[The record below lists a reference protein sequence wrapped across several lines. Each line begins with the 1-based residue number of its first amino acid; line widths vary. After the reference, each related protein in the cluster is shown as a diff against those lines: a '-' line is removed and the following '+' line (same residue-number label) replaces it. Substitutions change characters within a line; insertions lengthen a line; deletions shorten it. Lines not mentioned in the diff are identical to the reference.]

1 MAAERRRPMTK
12 QEYRQM
18 KKAKEKLRRQ
28 MEREAWEAARGPM
41 DMPFFLLAMI
51 LLTIGMIMLLS
62 ASFPSAQASK
72 DANYNPL
79 YYFQRQAMWAGLG
92 LFAMFW
98 VSKINYHR
106 FEGMAK
112 LGIYISV
119 ILLVLVILPGPK
131 ENGKLLGISHN
142 GATRWLGIPGMGTM
156 QFQPSEVAKVGL
168 IVFFAQSISK
178 KREKMKTLREGFLYH
193 VVILILMCLLTVIEP
208 HFSGAILIFGIGA
221 AMMVVG
227 GIHWG
232 WIAAGITGVLGAGYL
247 VLFTDLMQKIG
258 YNAARITVWRDP
270 FGGDLEFQ
278 RRYAWQTIQSLI
290 TIGSGG
296 LLGVG
301 LGKSRQKFMFLPEE
315 HNDFIFAVVVEELG
329 LVGAALIMILFALLI
344 IRGFWLAINARDRFG
359 SLLVVGVTVQI
370 ALQAFLNMAVVTNL
384 IPNTGISLPFFSYG
398 GTALAIQ
405 LAEVGMVLSVSRQI
419 PATKAK

>member
-301 LGKSRQKFMFLPEE
+301 LG
-315 HNDFIFAVVVEELG
+315 
-329 LVGAALIMILFALLI
+329 
-344 IRGFWLAINARDRFG
+344 
-359 SLLVVGVTVQI
+359 
-370 ALQAFLNMAVVTNL
+370 
-384 IPNTGISLPFFSYG
+384 
-398 GTALAIQ
+398 
-405 LAEVGMVLSVSRQI
+405 
-419 PATKAK
+419 

>member
-278 RRYAWQTIQSLI
+278 RSKAWQVIQSLI

-315 HNDFIFAVVVEELG
+315 HNDFIFAIVFEELG
-329 LVGAALIMILFALLI
+329 LVGATLIMVLFALLI
-344 IRGFWLAINARDRFG
+344 IRGYWIAIHAGDRFG
-359 SLLVVGVTVQI
+359 SLVAVGVTTQI
-370 ALQAFLNMAVVTNL
+370 ALQAFLNIAVVTNL
-384 IPNTGISLPFFSYG
+384 LPATGISLPFFSYG

-405 LAEVGMVLSVSRQI
+405 LVEIGLVLSVSRQM
-419 PATKAK
+419 PAPKAG